1 MAFLKSIQASQRI
14 MDSCV
19 STLIQQP
26 RSEEFLLLGLESF
39 IGKKEIL
46 LNNLAIGILV
56 GSLTSSDISQLFS
69 LSVKYLESPSKFKSL
84 INLFSLKPFIEF
96 FLQDLLFLKR
106 GAQEALVQNY
116 CSFLTVLLS
125 MHCQVDC
132 KKFQNDQVVA
142 CTHWCHFYL
151 SEGGKF
157 SGELA
162 PFRMWLTSFPC
173 VKILLFFFIKE
184 PEFRAVPEL
193 SSPYTGCESTISFTA
208 DYVLLLIEEMILR
221 YPSLRMEIFDRFI
234 CPRFLKTAKPHL
246 LLDSFLF
253 LYATS
258 AFSSKIIHFLGI
270 HAKSRLEPSVL
281 ASWQQYFE
289 EATLAPIDKELAQ
302 ALSAFLSS

>member
-1 MAFLKSIQASQRI
+1 
-14 MDSCV
+14 
-19 STLIQQP
+19 
-26 RSEEFLLLGLESF
+26 
-39 IGKKEIL
+39 
-46 LNNLAIGILV
+46 
-56 GSLTSSDISQLFS
+56 
-69 LSVKYLESPSKFKSL
+69 
-84 INLFSLKPFIEF
+84 
-96 FLQDLLFLKR
+96 
-106 GAQEALVQNY
+106 
-116 CSFLTVLLS
+116 